1 MERGWRVRLAA
12 IDYKRMA
19 PANMLTT
26 VIAMPA
32 VAPIVDKAEAA
43 LRSGVLPEP
52 EPEPP
57 KAGAMDVDS
66 GLD

>member
-1 MERGWRVRLAA
+1 MRLAA

-19 PANMLTT
+19 PAKMLTT

-52 EPEPP
+52 EPP

>member
-1 MERGWRVRLAA
+1 MRLAA

-19 PANMLTT
+19 PAKMLTT

-52 EPEPP
+52 EPEPEPP

>member
-1 MERGWRVRLAA
+1 MRLAA

-19 PANMLTT
+19 PAKMLTT

-43 LRSGVLPEP
+43 LGAGELL
-52 EPEPP
+52 EPP
-57 KAGAMDVDS
+57 KAGVMDVDS
-66 GLD
+66 GLA